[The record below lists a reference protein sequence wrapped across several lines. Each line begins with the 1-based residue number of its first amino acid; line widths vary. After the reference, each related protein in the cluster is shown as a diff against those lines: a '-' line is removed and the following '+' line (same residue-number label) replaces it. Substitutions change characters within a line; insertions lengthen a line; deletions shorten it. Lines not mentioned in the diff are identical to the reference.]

1 VKTAVFGVVCVV
13 WLALAGQQD
22 FEVTLDVPLVVQ
34 NIPPGRNLVEPVNP
48 RVRIQVQGLR
58 KDASI
63 LNEKNVQA
71 VVDASG
77 VSGDRGVAR
86 ITRSDIQLPNERVRV
101 VKIDPARIEL
111 VFQKTP

>member
-1 VKTAVFGVVCVV
+1 
-13 WLALAGQQD
+13 
-22 FEVTLDVPLVVQ
+22 
-34 NIPPGRNLVEPVNP
+34 
-48 RVRIQVQGLR
+48 
-58 KDASI
+58 
-63 LNEKNVQA
+63 
-71 VVDASG
+71 